1 MHNSVIY
8 AAKIKKPQPLR
19 AVVLENRSIVY
30 YLPPSALAPETI
42 SNISLVI
49 AA

>member
-1 MHNSVIY
+1 MLGFGHQIY
-8 AAKIKKPQPLR
+8 YTKKPQPLR
-19 AVVLENRSIVY
+19 AVVLESRSIVY

-42 SNISLVI
+42 SSISLVI